1 MSPFKP
7 RARARHNAQSP
18 QSARPV
24 VPGFWSAVPT
34 REALSLDHRR
44 RIADSHG
51 AADIVT
57 ANGMVL
63 SLR

>member
-1 MSPFKP
+1 MAFPISRPSGLPGIAP
-7 RARARHNAQSP
+7 RRDV
-18 QSARPV
+18 RPV
-24 VPGFWSAVPT
+24 VPSFWSAVPT
-34 REALSLDHRR
+34 REALSLDERR
-44 RIADSHG
+44 RIADARG

>member
-1 MSPFKP
+1 
-7 RARARHNAQSP
+7 
-18 QSARPV
+18 
-24 VPGFWSAVPT
+24 VPT
-34 REALSLDHRR
+34 REALSLDERR
-44 RIADSHG
+44 RIAETQG

>member
-1 MSPFKP
+1 MS
-7 RARARHNAQSP
+7 ATHRHGHQRNAAVP
-18 QSARPV
+18 MPTIRRV
-24 VPGFWSAVPT
+24 VPGFWFAVDT
-34 REALSLDHRR
+34 RNPLPLAARR
-44 RIADSHG
+44 RIAETEG

>member
-1 MSPFKP
+1 L
-7 RARARHNAQSP
+7 HN
-18 QSARPV
+18 
-24 VPGFWSAVPT
+24 GL
-34 REALSLDHRR
+34 REALSLDERR
-44 RIADSHG
+44 RIADPRG

>member
-1 MSPFKP
+1 MPATDHRH
-7 RARARHNAQSP
+7 RAVTPPTATRR
-18 QSARPV
+18 V

-34 REALSLDHRR
+34 REALSLDERR
-44 RIADSHG
+44 RIADFRG

-63 SLR
+63 CLR

>member
-1 MSPFKP
+1 MLPFKP
-7 RARARHNAQSP
+7 RVRGHRTVVAQP
-18 QSARPV
+18 TPHRV
-24 VPGFWSAVPT
+24 VPGFWSAVAT
-34 REALSLDHRR
+34 REALPLDERR
-44 RIADSHG
+44 RIAAAQG

>member
-7 RARARHNAQSP
+7 RIRSHRTPVAPPAP
-18 QSARPV
+18 RPV

-34 REALSLDHRR
+34 REALSLDQRR
-44 RIADSHG
+44 RVAEGQG

>member
-1 MSPFKP
+1 MPHPFHRSRRAAPVADSGKP
-7 RARARHNAQSP
+7 RS
-18 QSARPV
+18 V
-24 VPGFWSAVPT
+24 IPGFWSAIAT
-34 REALSLDHRR
+34 RDALSLDERR
-44 RIADSHG
+44 RIAETQG